1 MKYARKTTEE
11 MPHKDVSLVDVV
23 KGTVALLGYQFH
35 QENIEVLTRLDEGT
49 PTVKGN
55 AGEIEQVLT
64 NLLVNAKDS
73 IRLAKV
79 KGRIVIET
87 RRTPKGVELC
97 VSDNGPG
104 ISPENQK
111 KIFDPFFTTKDVGE
125 GTGLGLSVSFGILKR
140 HGATIR
146 VASETG
152 QGATFTIEFP
162 V

>member
-1 MKYARKTTEE
+1 MK
-11 MPHKDVSLVDVV
+11 
-23 KGTVALLGYQFH
+23 G
-35 QENIEVLTRLDEGT
+35 I
-49 PTVKGN
+49 
-55 AGEIEQVLT
+55 AGELEQVLT
-64 NLLVNAKDS
+64 NLLVNAKDF
-73 IRLAKV
+73 IRLAKI

-87 RRTPKGVELC
+87 RRTPKGVELR

-104 ISPENQK
+104 IPPENQK

-146 VASETG
+146 VASELG

-162 V
+162 VR